1 MRPMKRVRRIF
12 VGGSLVAVI
21 GTVGIGPVMAK
32 TVTPPAS
39 APKPARGAA
48 PWAAPADPLRLIF
61 AAGLRP
67 ERKETL
73 IHHVHS
79 HLDVFVNGARV
90 IVPAGIGINIRDPG
104 VKRFKAPDGSTA
116 YGGIQLCSK
125 PCISPL
131 HTHDDTGIL
140 HTESA
145 SAVPNRLGQLFT
157 EWGVRLS
164 RACVGGYCR
173 HVSIQIFVN
182 GKRYSNDPRTILLTN
197 HKEIAVVIGTQPKTI
212 PSKATSQT
220 PERHRPEEQV
230 VAGSSSGT
238 RTAAA
243 GSASRRE
250 RLGRQ
255 HQPVPDAPLVEH
267 VRGVGY
273 GRDLPAQARSV

>member
-1 MRPMKRVRRIF
+1 MEAPAIMRPMKRVRRIF

-131 HTHDDTGIL
+131 HTHDSL

-157 EWGVRLS
+157 EWGVRFEPRVRWRLLPARQHPDLRERQALQQRPTHDPADES
-164 RACVGGYCR
+164 QGDCR
-173 HVSIQIFVN
+173 
-182 GKRYSNDPRTILLTN
+182 
-197 HKEIAVVIGTQPKTI
+197 
-212 PSKATSQT
+212 
-220 PERHRPEEQV
+220 RHRNPAEDDSEQGDFSN
-230 VAGSSSGT
+230 A
-238 RTAAA
+238 
-243 GSASRRE
+243 
-250 RLGRQ
+250 
-255 HQPVPDAPLVEH
+255 
-267 VRGVGY
+267 
-273 GRDLPAQARSV
+273 